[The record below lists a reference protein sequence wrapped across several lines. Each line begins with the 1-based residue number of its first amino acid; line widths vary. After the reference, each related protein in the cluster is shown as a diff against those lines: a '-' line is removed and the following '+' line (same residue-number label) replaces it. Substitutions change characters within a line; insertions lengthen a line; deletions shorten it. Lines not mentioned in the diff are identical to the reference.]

1 MVAHTTF
8 LEILCHG
15 SYLVLLAGK
24 CELSKFP
31 EVEIQKQIM
40 DVTRILLV
48 LAAVVIVAVVII
60 GSIALYCS
68 LRKKVPYSDVG
79 YQKLLANEEK
89 DLDNI
94 DRPINCD
101 EFDIIANGNLD
112 MPNGEV

>member
-1 MVAHTTF
+1 M
-8 LEILCHG
+8 
-15 SYLVLLAGK
+15 
-24 CELSKFP
+24 
-31 EVEIQKQIM
+31 EIQKQIM